1 MPDTNPSPPD
11 DAGACLRRVEKFKRC
26 FELCGVINS
35 SLDLDKVLELIM
47 STSRQALGAETCS
60 LLLVDE
66 SEGPGKGDLVFE
78 VTQGPVQGKLQPG
91 FRLKPGQGVAGWVS
105 QSGKPLLIEDA
116 YSDGRFNPE
125 VDRQTGYT
133 TKSILCVPLAAKGRG
148 IGVAQL
154 INKFNGEAFNA
165 SDLEMFTLIGAQAAV
180 AIDNARMHR
189 EMLVKQRME
198 FDMELAASIQ
208 QGFIPKGP
216 PILPGVDMA
225 GRGASC
231 DETGGDY
238 FDFITF
244 PPDAAARSVRAG
256 VAIGDVT
263 GHGIPAALLM
273 ASVRA
278 YLRARMLS
286 PGGVAAIIND
296 VNRLLSADL
305 GMTGRFMTMFFLE
318 VDAST
323 RTFRWVRA
331 GHDPAIVYD
340 PETDCFDELGGK
352 GIPLGVEGDWDY
364 AESVLEGVRNG
375 MVFVLGTDGIW
386 EARNP
391 AGEMYGKDRI
401 RDLVRRYSTQ
411 SAMRIADAVICDL
424 ETFMCGLP
432 QRDDVTLVVVKTTGF
447 ENEGETK

>member
-1 MPDTNPSPPD
+1 MPSTIPNQNG
-11 DAGACLRRVEKFKRC
+11 DAEVCPLRAEQLKRC

-66 SEGPGKGDLVFE
+66 SEGAGKGDLVFE
-78 VTQGPVQGKLQPG
+78 VAQGPVQVKLQPG
-91 FRLKPGQGVAGWVS
+91 LRLKSGQGVAGWVS
-105 QSGKPLLIEDA
+105 KSGKPLLIEDA
-116 YSDGRFNPE
+116 YADGRFNPD

-133 TKSILCVPLAAKGRG
+133 TKSILCVPLAVKGRI

-154 INKFNGEAFNA
+154 INKFDGEAFDA

-225 GRGASC
+225 GCGASC

-244 PPDAAARSVRAG
+244 PPDAASRSVRAG

-286 PGGVAAIIND
+286 PGGVAEIVSD

-305 GMTGRFMTMFFLE
+305 GMTGRFMTLFFLE
-318 VDAST
+318 VDASA

-340 PETDCFDELGGK
+340 PESDSFDELGGK
-352 GIPLGVEGDWDY
+352 GIPLGIEGDWNY
-364 AESVLEGVRNG
+364 AESVLEGVRSG
-375 MVFVLGTDGIW
+375 LVFVLGTDGIW

-401 RDLVRRYSTQ
+401 RELVRLYAAQ
-411 SAMRIADAVICDL
+411 SATSIADAILRDL